1 MKTKEQFRLKMIKY
15 FTNLQHQII
24 YHRFLD
30 SIEKQQL
37 LKLIQKMKNVIYDD
51 IITED
56 IEGGEAWNK
65 KDQ

>member
-1 MKTKEQFRLKMIKY
+1 MRTKEQFRLKMIKY

-24 YHRFLD
+24 YHKSLD
-30 SIEKQQL
+30 AKEQQQL

-51 IITED
+51 IISDD

-65 KDQ
+65 NNQ